1 MKKDSYHI
9 IGVMSGTS
17 LDGVDLCYVNFRLKK
32 NWDYN
37 ILNAITYKYS
47 DEWKNRLLNAT
58 NLDKS
63 NLDKL
68 DIEYTNLL
76 ISLIKE
82 FILKFR
88 IDKVDSICSHG
99 HTVFHKPNKGLTF
112 QIGNLPELA
121 IGLNLTVVCDF
132 RIQDVE
138 LGGQGAPLVP
148 IGDKLLFPKY
158 DYCLN
163 LGGFSNISYKNIEEI
178 KAYDVCPVNCV
189 LNYYCN
195 IIGLDYDNEGLI
207 AESGKIDLKLL
218 NELNSIEYYKSNMPK
233 SLGIE
238 WVTEI
243 IFNKINQNNLSTA
256 DILRTYCEHISI
268 QIENAIKNDLS
279 SIFITGG
286 GAKNKFLIKLIK
298 DRINNPII
306 IPDNEIVDFKEALIF
321 GFLGVLKLRG
331 EINCLKSVTG
341 ANNDHSSGVIY
352 KII

>member
-37 ILNAITYKYS
+37 ILNTITYNYS
-47 DEWKNRLLNAT
+47 EEWKNRLLNAT

-63 NLDKL
+63 NLAKL

-88 IDKVDSICSHG
+88 IDQVDAISSHG
-99 HTVFHKPNKGLTF
+99 HTVFHEPNKGLTF

-121 IGLNLTVVCDF
+121 IGLNLMVVCNF

-138 LGGQGAPLVP
+138 FGGQGAPLVP

-163 LGGFSNISYKNIEEI
+163 LGGFSNISYKNKDEI
-178 KAYDVCPVNCV
+178 KAFDVCPVNCV
-189 LNYYCN
+189 LNHYCN

-268 QIENAIKNDLS
+268 QIANAIKNDSS

-298 DRINNPII
+298 DKINNPII
-306 IPDNEIVDFKEALIF
+306 IPDSEIVDFKEALIF

-331 EINCLKSVTG
+331 ETNCLKSVTG
-341 ANNDHSSGVIY
+341 ADSDHSSGVIY
-352 KII
+352 K

>member
-1 MKKDSYHI
+1 M
-9 IGVMSGTS
+9 
-17 LDGVDLCYVNFRLKK
+17 
-32 NWDYN
+32 
-37 ILNAITYKYS
+37 
-47 DEWKNRLLNAT
+47 
-58 NLDKS
+58 
-63 NLDKL
+63 

-88 IDKVDSICSHG
+88 IDEVDAISSHG
-99 HTVFHKPNKGLTF
+99 HTVFHEPNKGLTF

-121 IGLNLTVVCDF
+121 IGLNLMVVCNF

-138 LGGQGAPLVP
+138 FGGQGAPLVP

-163 LGGFSNISYKNIEEI
+163 LGGFSNISYKNKDEI
-178 KAYDVCPVNCV
+178 KAFDVCPVNCV
-189 LNYYCN
+189 LNHYCN

-207 AESGKIDLKLL
+207 AESGKIDSKLL
-218 NELNSIEYYKSNMPK
+218 VELNSIEYYNSNMPK

-243 IFNKINQNNLSTA
+243 IFNKINQNNLGIA

-268 QIENAIKNDLS
+268 QIANAIKNDSS

-298 DRINNPII
+298 DKINNPII
-306 IPDNEIVDFKEALIF
+306 IQDSEIVDFKEALIF

-331 EINCLKSVTG
+331 ETNCLKSVTG
-341 ANNDHSSGVIY
+341 ADSDHSSGVIY
-352 KII
+352 K